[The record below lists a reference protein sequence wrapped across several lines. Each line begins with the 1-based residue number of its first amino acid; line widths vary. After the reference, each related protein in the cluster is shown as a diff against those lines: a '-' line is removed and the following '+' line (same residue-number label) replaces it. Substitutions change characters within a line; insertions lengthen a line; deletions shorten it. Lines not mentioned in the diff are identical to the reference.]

1 MRRAVTENGFP
12 PSEVPPAR
20 GGRPPDEVRSLV
32 TLLLVI
38 VGAILAL
45 GAGGILYQAR
55 LNALAAAT
63 TSTEGVAHLLD
74 EHLTRTLTSTDIL
87 LRRMAEI
94 VVARRQGHL
103 SPAEADRALGELQA
117 GLPERGGILVLD
129 ETGRLV
135 TALIDRNTP
144 VHVDE
149 SVVYKGW
156 FDAHTEGVER
166 KIGPMRQSRI
176 SDRLIFTVSRRILDP
191 EGRFIGAIGCGIHLP
206 SFTSFHDTLMLGRQ
220 GVVIA
225 AVGSD
230 ILLRQPAPE
239 TALGLSLANT
249 PVLAAA
255 TRAPAGT
262 LTSQL
267 HPAGRERLVSFRRL
281 AAFPEV
287 VVIAGMTLDEV
298 LAPWWR
304 SVWQTLAA
312 LLLASGAVGGVAFLA
327 FRGITREQAIL
338 DRLEEMVRDRTRESE
353 SRAREAR
360 LANESKTR
368 FLAAA
373 SHDLRQPLQAAG
385 MFVEVLAASSAGP
398 RQAEVITKLRR
409 SIESTNSLLSTL
421 LDVSSLEAGRV
432 TPTITPFRLMPLLA
446 GLVDQL
452 EPEATQRGLS
462 IGAVPTDA
470 RVLSDPVLL
479 ERLVRNLVVNAVRH
493 TDSGGVLIGCRRR
506 GEKSLAIEVWDTGI
520 GIPADKLDAVFD
532 DFIRLDDTS
541 PRGSE
546 RGLGLGLGVVRR
558 MAQLL
563 GHTVY
568 VRSRPGK
575 GSCFGVVVPRG

>member
-1 MRRAVTENGFP
+1 
-12 PSEVPPAR
+12 
-20 GGRPPDEVRSLV
+20 
-32 TLLLVI
+32 
-38 VGAILAL
+38 
-45 GAGGILYQAR
+45 
-55 LNALAAAT
+55 
-63 TSTEGVAHLLD
+63 
-74 EHLTRTLTSTDIL
+74 
-87 LRRMAEI
+87 
-94 VVARRQGHL
+94 
-103 SPAEADRALGELQA
+103 
-117 GLPERGGILVLD
+117 
-129 ETGRLV
+129 
-135 TALIDRNTP
+135 
-144 VHVDE
+144 
-149 SVVYKGW
+149 
-156 FDAHTEGVER
+156 
-166 KIGPMRQSRI
+166 
-176 SDRLIFTVSRRILDP
+176 
-191 EGRFIGAIGCGIHLP
+191 
-206 SFTSFHDTLMLGRQ
+206 
-220 GVVIA
+220 
-225 AVGSD
+225 
-230 ILLRQPAPE
+230 
-239 TALGLSLANT
+239 
-249 PVLAAA
+249 
-255 TRAPAGT
+255 

-267 HPAGRERLVSFRRL
+267 HPAGRERLVSYRRL

-287 VVIAGMTLDEV
+287 VVIAGMTLEEV

-327 FRGITREQAIL
+327 FRGITREQVIL

-432 TPTITPFRLMPLLA
+432 TPTIAPFRLMPLLA

-462 IGAVPTDA
+462 IGAIPTDA

-493 TDSGGVLIGCRRR
+493 TDSGGVRIGCRRR

-532 DFIRLDDTS
+532 DFIRLNDAS